1 LKNGAQIL
9 ETNIEGFDFMLFLLV
24 EGGFG
29 SYEEIIKTDTNKVF
43 DMFEFMSIRAAQ
55 KIVLEQEH
63 QRKIKNGK

>member
-1 LKNGAQIL
+1 
-9 ETNIEGFDFMLFLLV
+9 MLFLLV